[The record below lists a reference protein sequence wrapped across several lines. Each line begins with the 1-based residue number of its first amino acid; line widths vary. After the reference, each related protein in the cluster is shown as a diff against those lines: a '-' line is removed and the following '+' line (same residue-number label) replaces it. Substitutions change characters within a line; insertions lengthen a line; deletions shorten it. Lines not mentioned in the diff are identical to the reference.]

1 MREVAAPDAAA
12 AARTKIVVAGTN
24 GKGST
29 CAMLESILLAAGYR
43 VGCYTS
49 PHLVRFNER
58 ARLDGV
64 PASDEALIEQLDAV
78 EAARGDVALTW
89 FEYTTLAILKLFE
102 RAAPDALVLEI
113 GLGGR
118 LDAVNLVDADCAIVC
133 CIDIDHAEFL
143 GDTRERSA
151 GRRPTSTAPDG
162 PRSAPTRCRRRR
174 WSTTRPRSARTSGAS
189 GATSTT
195 RAIASSGATAD
206 APSAATASPIRRLR
220 GANQLLNAS
229 GALAALESLRDRL
242 PVTAGAV
249 RQGFATVELPGRFQ
263 VLAGRPSVVL
273 DVAHNPHAGRAPRRE
288 PRRHG
293 LLPVHLRGVRHAR
306 RQDVAGAV
314 AHLRERVDHW
324 LCVDLPGPRGTKAA
338 DLARILRETVGIVPG
353 QGRDA
358 ERTIECHGS
367 PAEALAAAKGR
378 ADENDRIVVFGS
390 FLTVADVLASRERP
404 AS

>member
-1 MREVAAPDAAA
+1 
-12 AARTKIVVAGTN
+12 
-24 GKGST
+24 
-29 CAMLESILLAAGYR
+29 
-43 VGCYTS
+43 
-49 PHLVRFNER
+49 
-58 ARLDGV
+58 V

-118 LDAVNLVDADCAIVC
+118 LDAVNLVDADCSIVC

-143 GDTRERSA
+143 GDTRELIGWEKAHVYRTGRPAICTDPVPPQTLVDYAAEIGADLWRFGHDFNYAGDRQQWSYGGRSQ
-151 GRRPTSTAPDG
+151 RRNSLAYPA
-162 PRSAPTRCRRRR
+162 
-174 WSTTRPRSARTSGAS
+174 
-189 GATSTT
+189 
-195 RAIASSGATAD
+195 
-206 APSAATASPIRRLR
+206 LR

-263 VLAGRPSVVL
+263 VLAGRPSIVL
-273 DVAHNPHAGRAPRRE
+273 DVAHNPHAVA
-288 PRRHG
+288 
-293 LLPVHLRGVRHAR
+293 HLAANLDGMGFFPYTYAVFGMLGDK
-306 RQDVAGAV
+306 DVAGAV

-324 LCVDLPGPRGTKAA
+324 LCVDLPGPRGTKAE

-353 QGRDA
+353 QGKDA
-358 ERTIECHGS
+358 ERTISCHGS
-367 PAEALAAAKGR
+367 PVEALAAAKGR